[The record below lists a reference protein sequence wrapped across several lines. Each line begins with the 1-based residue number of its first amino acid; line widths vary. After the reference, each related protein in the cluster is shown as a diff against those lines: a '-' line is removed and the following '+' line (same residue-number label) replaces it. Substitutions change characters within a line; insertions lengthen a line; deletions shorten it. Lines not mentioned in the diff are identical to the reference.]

1 MDGYDVL
8 FNSVA
13 ENIGQNSLGVILTG
27 MGRDG
32 AEGLLEIK
40 KNGGFT
46 IAQDEKTCIVF
57 GMPKEAINI
66 GAVDVVLPIDKIT
79 DRIIREL

>member
-1 MDGYDVL
+1 
-8 FNSVA
+8 
-13 ENIGQNSLGVILTG
+13 

>member
-1 MDGYDVL
+1 
-8 FNSVA
+8 
-13 ENIGQNSLGVILTG
+13 
-27 MGRDG
+27 
-32 AEGLLEIK
+32 
-40 KNGGFT
+40 
-46 IAQDEKTCIVF
+46 IVF